1 MEISELTYTAHDRRI
16 LHGFSARFPDGQITA
31 LIGPNGAGKTT
42 LLRCLS
48 GELTTTG
55 GTVNIDGRAV
65 DTSSDD
71 WKTVIGVVPDSDALF
86 EELTVGE
93 QLSLAATLFGIRDP
107 ELTIRVQ
114 SLLSLSNLTEREDS
128 LGSELSAGMRKRL
141 AVALALVHAPRILL
155 FDEPLNTMDYS
166 SSETF
171 FRLLQYLRS
180 AGRTVLISGHSLPAL
195 IRVSDCIVEVDK
207 GKAVNS
213 VQLPDGPRPVE
224 QIASMLKTAAG
235 RQEEI
240 GQADIALGWMEQ

>member
-1 MEISELTYTAHDRRI
+1 MEISELSYATHDRRI
-16 LHGFSARFPDGQITA
+16 LNGFSAHFPDGKITA

-48 GELTTTG
+48 GELATAG
-55 GTVNIDGRAV
+55 GTVTFSGRTV
-65 DTSSDD
+65 DIGSDD
-71 WKTVIGVVPDSDALF
+71 WKTVVGLVPDSDALF
-86 EELTVGE
+86 DELTVGE
-93 QLSLAATLFGIRDP
+93 QLSLAATLFGIREP
-107 ELTIRVQ
+107 ELQVRVK
-114 SLLSLSNLTEREDS
+114 SLLALSSLTDREDS

-171 FRLLQYLRS
+171 FRLLQYLRT

-195 IRVSDCIVEVDK
+195 LRIADCIVEVDE

-213 VQLPDGPRPVE
+213 VQLPDGPRTVE
-224 QIASMLKTAAG
+224 QIAPMLKTAAG

-240 GQADIALGWMEQ
+240 GKADIALEWMEQ